1 MKSVLGVIAVACVG
15 SIWGQTYKIQ
25 TIAGGVL
32 PINVAGIAASLG
44 NSIGVAADAEGN
56 LYIACQDYGLILRLD
71 AGTQV
76 LSAVAGNGK
85 GGFRGDGGPAIEA
98 GLSSPSLVILDTEGD
113 LYISGSGRVRKV
125 SNGIITTEA
134 GTGYGDFS
142 GDGGPATSAQ
152 FDNPSGLAVDT
163 AGNLYIA
170 DFFNNR
176 VRKVSGGI
184 ITTVAGNGTPGFSGD
199 GGPATSAQL
208 SFPRGLAVDA
218 AGDLYIADAG
228 NERIRK
234 VSNGI
239 ISTVAGG
246 GSDSIQRGDGGP
258 AVGATLFS
266 TEGVLVGP
274 DGNLYITEMARVRKV
289 SNGVI
294 TTVAGNV
301 SFGFSGD
308 NGPAT
313 SANLSSPTTV
323 AMDAA
328 GNLYFVDAG
337 RVRKVMNGT
346 ITTVAGNG
354 TGFGGDNG
362 PATSAQLNS
371 PEGIGLDAAGNVYFA
386 DAGNNRVRE
395 ISNGTI
401 TTVAGNGSSNG
412 PAGIGGLAI
421 NASLQ
426 HPGGVAVDAYD
437 GALYVGLPFVVWRIF
452 NGIITKFA
460 GGGIGFGGDGG
471 PATGASL
478 FWRAGLAVDPAGG
491 MYIADTGNNRIRKV
505 NNGIITT
512 VAGNG
517 AFGFSG
523 DGGAATGAGLNF
535 PWAVAADIGGTFYI
549 ADAGNF
555 RIRKVSNGIITTYA
569 GTGNSGSGGDGGAAK
584 NAELGFPTG
593 IALDSLRNVYI
604 TDGDRV
610 RKVSGGVIT
619 TIAGGGS
626 SFAENITATDYQLS
640 LVSGIVLD
648 ASGNVYVTDSGSNRV
663 HVLTPSG
670 RSCGYAVTPVNNNIH
685 AIGGGATVK
694 IQTTEVCQWAVQSLP
709 DWITLSGS
717 AIGTGVSSVTVAA
730 APNIGPARSAEISI
744 AGQTVTVNQEAGALV
759 LNTGGVV
766 NAASYT
772 ASVAPG
778 SIVSVYGIFGLPAP
792 IGADV
797 SPLPAALGGVSL
809 QFSGAPAAPLFFASA
824 FQVNAQVP
832 WELGGQSQATVSVKA
847 SGQISGLQPVNIASY
862 APGVF
867 AMNGQGTG

>member
-1 MKSVLGVIAVACVG
+1 MRSVLGVIAVACVG
-15 SIWGQTYKIQ
+15 SLWGQTYKIQ

-32 PINVAGIAASLG
+32 PINVDGIRASLG

-56 LYIACQDYGLILRLD
+56 LYIACPAYSLVLRLD
-71 AGTQV
+71 VVSNV
-76 LSAVAGNGK
+76 LTVVAGNGRS
-85 GGFRGDGGPAIEA
+85 GSRGDGGPAVEA
-98 GLSSPSLVILDTEGD
+98 ELSTSSSSVALDSKGD
-113 LYISGSGRVRKV
+113 LYISEYGRVRKV
-125 SNGIITTEA
+125 SNGIITTLA
-134 GTGYGDFS
+134 GTGYYGFS

-152 FDNPSGLAVDT
+152 LWSPGGVAVDPT
-163 AGNLYIA
+163 GAVYIA
-170 DFFNNR
+170 DSYNHR
-176 VRKVSGGI
+176 VRKISGGI

-294 TTVAGNV
+294 TTVAGNG

-471 PATGASL
+471 PATGA
-478 FWRAGLAVDPAGG
+478 FRFR
-491 MYIADTGNNRIRKV
+491 NRKV
-505 NNGIITT
+505 
-512 VAGNG
+512 
-517 AFGFSG
+517 
-523 DGGAATGAGLNF
+523 
-535 PWAVAADIGGTFYI
+535 
-549 ADAGNF
+549 
-555 RIRKVSNGIITTYA
+555 
-569 GTGNSGSGGDGGAAK
+569 
-584 NAELGFPTG
+584 
-593 IALDSLRNVYI
+593 
-604 TDGDRV
+604 
-610 RKVSGGVIT
+610 
-619 TIAGGGS
+619 
-626 SFAENITATDYQLS
+626 
-640 LVSGIVLD
+640 
-648 ASGNVYVTDSGSNRV
+648 
-663 HVLTPSG
+663 H
-670 RSCGYAVTPVNNNIH
+670 
-685 AIGGGATVK
+685 
-694 IQTTEVCQWAVQSLP
+694 SLP
-709 DWITLSGS
+709 
-717 AIGTGVSSVTVAA
+717 
-730 APNIGPARSAEISI
+730 R
-744 AGQTVTVNQEAGALV
+744 
-759 LNTGGVV
+759 
-766 NAASYT
+766 
-772 ASVAPG
+772 
-778 SIVSVYGIFGLPAP
+778 
-792 IGADV
+792 
-797 SPLPAALGGVSL
+797 
-809 QFSGAPAAPLFFASA
+809 
-824 FQVNAQVP
+824 
-832 WELGGQSQATVSVKA
+832 
-847 SGQISGLQPVNIASY
+847 
-862 APGVF
+862 
-867 AMNGQGTG
+867 